1 MKSAGRRTL
10 RFIADQ
16 KLLVIIV
23 ALIATLSIADSNFFT
38 LRNFLNLLNHIT
50 INGIMA
56 AGMTILLISGSF
68 DLSVGSVMAF
78 TGIVIILTQSLGL
91 VASILLGLAAGT
103 AVGALNGFLVVKGR
117 INAFIVT
124 LGTMIIFKGL
134 GLVVTRSHP
143 VKGTIPA
150 FQAIGQAVVAGIPV
164 PAFYLLVVYA
174 AVWYI
179 LKYTKFGRNDFA
191 IGGNPLSSKLAGI
204 NVDLY
209 TFLYFVF
216 CSFTAALGGVVLTS
230 RVNTGSAV
238 FGDQTSLLVIA
249 AAVLGGTSLF
259 GGKGTILG
267 TIQGVLILGLIEKA
281 MVIFNVDTN
290 YQLLVRGA
298 IILAVIV
305 TDALTA
311 RRRQRAVEA
320 VG

>member
-1 MKSAGRRTL
+1 MKSTGRKVL
-10 RFIADQ
+10 RVVADQ

-23 ALIATLSIADSNFFT
+23 ILIAALSIADSNFFT

-78 TGIVIILTQSLGL
+78 TGIMIILTQKLGL
-91 VASILLGLAAGT
+91 VPSILLGLAAGT

-117 INAFIVT
+117 VNAFIVT

-134 GLVVTRSHP
+134 GLALTNSHP
-143 VKGTIPA
+143 VKGTIPG
-150 FQAIGQAVVAGIPV
+150 FQAIGQGTVAGIPV
-164 PAFYLLVVYA
+164 PVFYLVVVYIA
-174 AVWYI
+174 IWYI
-179 LKYTKFGRNDFA
+179 LKYTKFGRNDYA

-209 TFLYFVF
+209 TFLYFAF

-238 FGDQTSLLVIA
+238 FGDQITMLIIA
-249 AAVLGGTSLF
+249 GAVLGGTSLS

-290 YQLLVRGA
+290 YQLLVRGT
-298 IILAVIV
+298 IILVVIV

-311 RRRQRAVEA
+311 RRRGSAVEA
-320 VG
+320 A

>member
-1 MKSAGRRTL
+1 MKPAGAKIL
-10 RFIADQ
+10 RVIADR
-16 KLLVIIV
+16 KLLIIII
-23 ALIATLSIADSNFFT
+23 ALIATLSIADANFFT
-38 LRNFLNLLNHIT
+38 LRNFLNLFNHIT

-68 DLSVGSVMAF
+68 DLSIGSVMAF
-78 TGIVIILTQSLGL
+78 TGIMIILSQRLGL
-91 VASILLGLAAGT
+91 AASILVGLAAGT

-134 GLVVTRSHP
+134 GLAVTNSQP

-150 FQAIGQAVVAGIPV
+150 FQAIGQASVAGIPV
-164 PAFYLLVVYA
+164 PVFYLVVVYA

-179 LKYTKFGRNDFA
+179 LRYTKFGRNDFA

-204 NVDLY
+204 NVNLY

-290 YQLLVRGA
+290 YQLLLRGT
-298 IILAVIV
+298 IILVVIV
-305 TDALTA
+305 TDALTI
-311 RRRQRAVEA
+311 RRRERAVA
-320 VG
+320 VAG